1 MGGVDSNILQQN
13 KSVYCICSIIKYND
27 DFHDILVHPKA
38 VADTQ
43 PFG

>member
-13 KSVYCICSIIKYND
+13 QYCICSIIKYND
-27 DFHDILVHPKA
+27 DFHDILVHPK

-43 PFG
+43 PFGKS